1 MNTVN
6 CSTPIDYSSAITG
19 ELDIQAITDHTKSVL
34 RSLSNVDADTDSSRI
49 RYVNVLFLHTD
60 ESISVP
66 FKKWT
71 RDVHYLIH
79 DIEEKIWNVNTF
91 DYFPPERH
99 HTGMKID
106 IKLNFI
112 EVEPDNR

>member
-1 MNTVN
+1 MNQGN
-6 CSTPIDYSSAITG
+6 YATPIDYSSAIIGT
-19 ELDIQAITDHTKSVL
+19 LDTEAITAHTKAL
-34 RSLSNVDADTDSSRI
+34 LLSLSNVDADVTDSSRI
-49 RYVNVLFLHTD
+49 RHVNVLFLHTD
-60 ESISVP
+60 EIVSVP

-79 DIEEKIWNVNTF
+79 DTLEEKIWNVNTF

-99 HTGMKID
+99 RTGLKID

-112 EVEPDNR
+112 EA